1 MDPTQGMTADRD
13 DRRLTGIAA
22 GMVCLALLSTLTSAS
37 PTAAPDS
44 KAQVQANYGKLP
56 LSFEVNQGQT
66 DAQVKFLARSQ
77 GYALFLTL
85 TEAVLSLKQPGHQAK
100 GSAPKESASPSGNG
114 GVVLRMQLIDANPE
128 PRVLGKEAL
137 PGQVNYLIGK
147 DPAKWRTNIPTYSKV
162 AYEGVYPGVDLVYYG
177 NQRQLE
183 YDFVLAPGVDPHT
196 IKLAFKGA
204 SQIEINPAGE
214 LVLHTASGAIRLH
227 KPVIYQEIDGARK
240 PVDGGYALQDDR
252 QVGFQVAAYDAARPL
267 VIDPVLVYSTYL
279 GGSEADWGADIAVDP
294 QGQAYVTGFTNSLD
308 FPIKNALQ
316 PAFGSGGFDAFVAKF
331 SANGGTL
338 RYVTYLGGNETDYST
353 GIAVDQRG
361 QAYVTGRTSSVDF
374 PTRNAVQPVY
384 SGNTDAFVA
393 QLSANGSTL
402 RYSTYLGGE
411 WHDRGDSIAVDQL
424 GRAVVT
430 GATESLNFPT
440 YNALQPAQGR
450 INHIE
455 GDIHNFDAFVAQFTA
470 NGVLRYSTYLGGENN
485 DEGSGIAVDQ
495 QGQAYV
501 TGRTKSHNFPS
512 INNIVQP
519 ALGSGGFDAFVAK
532 LSADGGTLRYAT
544 HLGSSDDDLGTGIAV
559 DQRGQAYVT
568 GRTSSVDF
576 PTRNAVQPVY
586 SGNTDAFVAQLSADG
601 STLRYFTYLGG
612 DRYDRGDDIAVDQ
625 LGRAVVT
632 GYTSSPDFPTRNA
645 LQAALAGGTD
655 VFVAQ
660 FTADGMILRYSTY
673 LGGSENEAGT
683 GIAVDPRGQEV
694 YVAGRTSS
702 DDFPIEKALQPV
714 LAGGTDT
721 FVAKIRNDSRP

>member
-279 GGSEADWGADIAVDP
+279 GGNQADWGADIAVDP

-501 TGRTKSHNFPS
+501 TGRTKSHNFPG